1 MAEFFDLQGGEMKR
15 DTTTLDLF
23 EVPMPAAPVPGSQNY
38 CVEVSHLVCEVL
50 SQAHADRH
58 EIAARMSRL
67 SGRDVSKYM
76 IDAWSAE
83 SRDGYNLPL
92 YMAPVLEVACE
103 SHRLGMWL
111 ADKRGGRLLV
121 GREALNAELGK
132 LERARDEAA
141 RKIKQLK
148 NVMGEQG

>member
-1 MAEFFDLQGGEMKR
+1 MKR
-15 DTTTLDLF
+15 DSLTQDLF
-23 EVPMPAAPVPGSQNY
+23 EVPMPPAPMPGSQNY
-38 CVEVSHLVCEVL
+38 CVEVSHLVCSAL
-50 SQAHADRH
+50 GQAGADRL

-67 SGRDVSKYM
+67 SGKEVSKYM
-76 IDAWSAE
+76 LDAWSAE

-103 SHRLGMWL
+103 THIFGMWF

-141 RKIKQLK
+141 RKIRQLK
-148 NVMGEQG
+148 QVMGEQG